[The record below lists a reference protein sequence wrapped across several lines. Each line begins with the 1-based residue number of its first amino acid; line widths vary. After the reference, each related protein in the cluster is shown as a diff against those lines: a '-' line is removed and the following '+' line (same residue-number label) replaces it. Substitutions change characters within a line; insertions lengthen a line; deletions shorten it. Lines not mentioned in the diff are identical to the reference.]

1 MNLEEKRISTETIYD
16 GKIIRVERDIALL
29 PDESEA
35 VREVVRHPGG
45 VGVVAVDHEGF
56 VYMVRQYRYP
66 FGKITLEIP
75 AVKLDAKGEDPEKA
89 GIRELKE
96 ETGFTA
102 ENFEFLGSFFA
113 TPGFCDEQIR
123 IFLATNLTAG
133 ETDPDDD
140 EFLECEKYKMDDLI
154 KMIESGKIRDMK
166 SVTGIL
172 LAKNK
177 LDKSCSL

>member
-1 MNLEEKRISTETIYD
+1 MNLKEEKINGETIYN
-16 GKIIRVERDIALL
+16 GKIIKLEKDIARL
-29 PDESEA
+29 PDGSEA

-45 VGVVAVDHEGF
+45 VGVVAIDDKGY

-66 FGKITLEIP
+66 FGENTLEIP
-75 AVKLDAKGEDPEKA
+75 AGKLDGKGEDARCA

-102 ENFEFLGSFFA
+102 KNFEFLGSFFA
-113 TPGFCDEQIR
+113 TPGFCDEVIR
-123 IFLATNLTAG
+123 IFLATDLTAG

-140 EFLECEKYKMDDLI
+140 EFLECEKYKFCELME
-154 KMIESGKIRDMK
+154 MIEKGEIRDMK
-166 SVTGIL
+166 TVTGIL

-177 LDKSCSL
+177 LGI